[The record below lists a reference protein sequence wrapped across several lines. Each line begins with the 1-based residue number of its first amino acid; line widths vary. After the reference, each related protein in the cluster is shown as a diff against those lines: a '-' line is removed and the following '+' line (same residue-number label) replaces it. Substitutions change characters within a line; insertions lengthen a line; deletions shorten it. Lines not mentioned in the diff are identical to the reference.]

1 MATVVAFH
9 AHPDDETLL
18 TGGTLAEL
26 SATGHRTVIVV
37 ATDGHMADLAGR
49 EALRLREL
57 EASAAALGVHRVA
70 HLGYADSGH
79 GAVLYADP
87 PDRTRFV
94 RADSE
99 EAAERLAAILR
110 DENADI
116 LLSYDRNGGY
126 GHRDHVRV
134 HEVGKRAAELAGV
147 SRVLDATLPREGF
160 ARPARFL
167 GRLPILFRYDPAV
180 LASLFSPRSEI
191 THRIDVGAHAAR
203 RRAALT
209 AHRSIIEGS
218 SRFATIAGVLLRLPV
233 PVLGRVLRWE
243 WFAEEGAV
251 PGAGAG
257 GSGGAAGPGGV
268 GGGVFGRERR

>member
-26 SATGHRTVIVV
+26 SAAGHRTVIVV
-37 ATDGHMADLAGR
+37 ATDGHMADLGGR

-94 RADSE
+94 RADSA

-160 ARPARFL
+160 ARLARFL
-167 GRLPILFRYDPAV
+167 GRLPISFRYDPAI
-180 LASLFSPRSEI
+180 LASVFSPRSEI

-243 WFAEEGAV
+243 WFAEEGAARGTDA
-251 PGAGAG
+251 PRTDLFEPA
-257 GSGGAAGPGGV
+257 P
-268 GGGVFGRERR
+268 R

>member
-26 SATGHRTVIVV
+26 SAAGHRTVIVV

-49 EALRLREL
+49 EAPRLREL
-57 EASAAALGVHRVA
+57 AASAAALGVHRVA

-94 RADSE
+94 RADAE
-99 EAAERLAAILR
+99 QAAERLAAILR
-110 DENADI
+110 EENAEI

-134 HEVGKRAAELAGV
+134 HEVGKRAAELAAV
-147 SRVLDATLPREGF
+147 ARVLDATLPREGY
-160 ARPARFL
+160 ARLARVL
-167 GRLPILFRYDPAV
+167 GRSPIPFRYDPAV
-180 LASLFSPRSEI
+180 LAALYSPRSEI
-191 THRIDVGAHAAR
+191 THRIDVGAHATR

-209 AHRSIIEGS
+209 AHRSVIEGS
-218 SRFATIAGVLLRLPV
+218 GRFAAIAGVLLRLPV
-233 PVLGRVLRWE
+233 PVLCRVLRWE

-251 PGAGAG
+251 PGIDPPLTDIFDPA
-257 GSGGAAGPGGV
+257 P
-268 GGGVFGRERR
+268 R

>member
-26 SATGHRTVIVV
+26 SAAGHRTVIVV
-37 ATDGHMADLAGR
+37 ATDGHMADLDGR
-49 EALRLREL
+49 KALRLGEL

-87 PDRTRFV
+87 PDRTRFA
-94 RADSE
+94 RADPE
-99 EAAERLAAILR
+99 DAARRLAAILR
-110 DENADI
+110 EENAEI

-147 SRVLDATLPREGF
+147 ARVLDATLPRDGYTRLVR
-160 ARPARFL
+160 ALTRL
-167 GRLPILFRYDPAV
+167 GLPFGYDPSV
-180 LASLFSPRSEI
+180 LHSLYSPRSAI
-191 THRIDVGAHAAR
+191 THRIDVSAHAAR
-203 RRAALT
+203 RKTALA

-218 SRFATIAGVLLRLPV
+218 SRFASIAKVLLRMPTPMLA
-233 PVLGRVLRWE
+233 RVMRWE
-243 WFAEEGAV
+243 WYAEEGAT
-251 PGAGAG
+251 PA
-257 GSGGAAGPGGV
+257 SGPPLDDIFRPAS
-268 GGGVFGRERR
+268 R